1 MSKTILY
8 LDYDGVLHP
17 EPVYRHPKGGMFFG
31 VEHAGHYL
39 FEYADV
45 LVDALAPYPE
55 VAIVLSTSWVRVLSY
70 SQAKA
75 YLPEALRSRVIGAT
89 FHSAMNK
96 FEFDAMS
103 RGAQVLADAT
113 RRSATNWVALDDD
126 DDGWGGAASPH
137 LVLTERTSGLS
148 EPQTFKVLL
157 EKLKEQFK
165 QW

>member
-17 EPVYRHPKGGMFFG
+17 EPVYRHPQGGMFFG
-31 VEHAGHYL
+31 VQHAGHCL
-39 FEYADV
+39 FEYAEV
-45 LVDALAPYPE
+45 LVEALAPYPH

-75 YLPEALRSRVIGAT
+75 YLPETLRSRVIGAT

-126 DDGWGGAASPH
+126 EDGWGGAASPH
-137 LVLTERTSGLS
+137 LVLTKRTSGLS
-148 EPQTFKVLL
+148 GPQTLKVLL

>member
-17 EPVYRHPKGGMFFG
+17 EPVYRHPKGGVFFG
-31 VEHAGHYL
+31 VEHAGHCL
-39 FEYADV
+39 FEYAEC
-45 LVDALAPYPE
+45 LVEALAPYPE

-96 FEFDAMS
+96 FEFDAMT

-113 RRSATNWVALDDD
+113 RRAATNWVALDDD
-126 DDGWGGAASPH
+126 DEGWGAAASPH

-148 EPQTFKVLL
+148 EPQTLKELSG
-157 EKLKEQFK
+157 KLREQFK